1 MDNLLDLGLKGGPF
15 MIPLGLLFL
24 YSLYLIIER
33 YRYISRKAK
42 VDRALMKNVQQ
53 NIKRGAFNEA
63 LQLVSTNQS
72 AFGTVMKEGIQAAN
86 SDATQSQIEANME
99 KVANIEIGMME
110 KNLGHLGLIAGIAPT
125 LGFIGTISG
134 VIRIFREISESG
146 NVGIKDISG
155 GLYEKMISSG
165 AGLMVGIIAYSG
177 YHLLNS
183 LVDAYVLR
191 IQKANMEFLK
201 STENAN

>member
-1 MDNLLDLGLKGGPF
+1 MNLFDLLQKGGPF
-15 MIPLGLLFL
+15 MIPLGLLLL

-42 VDRALMKNVQQ
+42 VDRALMMNVQQ

-134 VIRIFREISESG
+134 VIRIFYEISQSG

-155 GLYEKMISSG
+155 GLYEKMVSSG
-165 AGLMVGIIAYSG
+165 AGLTVGIIAYSG

-201 STENAN
+201 STENAH

>member
-1 MDNLLDLGLKGGPF
+1 
-15 MIPLGLLFL
+15 MIPLGLLLL

-42 VDRALMKNVQQ
+42 VDRALMMNVQQ
-53 NIKRGAFNEA
+53 NIKKGAFNEA

-134 VIRIFREISESG
+134 VIRIFYEISESG

-155 GLYEKMISSG
+155 GLYEKMVSSG
-165 AGLMVGIIAYSG
+165 AGLTVGIIAYSG

-201 STENAN
+201 STENAH

>member
-1 MDNLLDLGLKGGPF
+1 
-15 MIPLGLLFL
+15 MIPLGLLLL

-42 VDRALMKNVQQ
+42 VDRALMMNVQQ

-99 KVANIEIGMME
+99 KIANIEIGMME

-134 VIRIFREISESG
+134 VIRIFYEISQSG

-155 GLYEKMISSG
+155 GLYEKMVSSG
-165 AGLMVGIIAYSG
+165 AGLTVGIIAYSG

-201 STENAN
+201 STENAY

>member
-1 MDNLLDLGLKGGPF
+1 MNLFDLLQKGGPF
-15 MIPLGLLFL
+15 MIPLGLLLL

-42 VDRALMKNVQQ
+42 VDRALMMNVQQ

-134 VIRIFREISESG
+134 VIRIFYEISQSG

-155 GLYEKMISSG
+155 GLYEKMVSSG
-165 AGLMVGIIAYSG
+165 AGLTVGIIAYSG

>member
-42 VDRALMKNVQQ
+42 VDRALMMNVQQ

-134 VIRIFREISESG
+134 VIRIFYEISESG

-155 GLYEKMISSG
+155 GLYEKMVSSG
-165 AGLMVGIIAYSG
+165 AGLTVGIIAYSG

-201 STENAN
+201 STENAH

>member
-1 MDNLLDLGLKGGPF
+1 
-15 MIPLGLLFL
+15 MIPLGLLLL

-42 VDRALMKNVQQ
+42 VDRALMMNVQQ

-134 VIRIFREISESG
+134 VIRIFYEISESG

-155 GLYEKMISSG
+155 GLYEKMVSSG
-165 AGLMVGIIAYSG
+165 AGLTVGIIAYSG

-201 STENAN
+201 STENAH

>member
-1 MDNLLDLGLKGGPF
+1 
-15 MIPLGLLFL
+15 MIPLGLLLL

-42 VDRALMKNVQQ
+42 VDRALMMNVQQ
-53 NIKRGAFNEA
+53 NIKRSAFNEA

-134 VIRIFREISESG
+134 VIRIFYEISQSG

-155 GLYEKMISSG
+155 GLYEKMVSSG
-165 AGLMVGIIAYSG
+165 AGLTVGIIAYSG

-201 STENAN
+201 STENAY

>member
-1 MDNLLDLGLKGGPF
+1 
-15 MIPLGLLFL
+15 MIPLGLLLL

-42 VDRALMKNVQQ
+42 VDRALMMNVQQ

-134 VIRIFREISESG
+134 VIRIFYEISQSG

-155 GLYEKMISSG
+155 GLYEKMVSSG
-165 AGLMVGIIAYSG
+165 AGLTVGIIAYSG

-201 STENAN
+201 STENAH

>member
-1 MDNLLDLGLKGGPF
+1 MKLFDLLQKGGPF
-15 MIPLGLLFL
+15 MIPLGLLLL

-42 VDRALMKNVQQ
+42 VDRALMMNVQQ
-53 NIKRGAFNEA
+53 NIKKGAFNEA

-86 SDATQSQIEANME
+86 SDATQSQIETNME

-134 VIRIFREISESG
+134 VIRIFYEISESG

-155 GLYEKMISSG
+155 GLYEKMVSSG
-165 AGLMVGIIAYSG
+165 AGLTVGIIAYSG

-201 STENAN
+201 STENAH

>member
-1 MDNLLDLGLKGGPF
+1 MNLFDLLQKGGPF
-15 MIPLGLLFL
+15 MIPLGLLLL

-42 VDRALMKNVQQ
+42 VDRALMMNVQQ

-72 AFGTVMKEGIQAAN
+72 AN

-134 VIRIFREISESG
+134 VIRIFYEISQSG

-155 GLYEKMISSG
+155 GLYEKMVSSG
-165 AGLMVGIIAYSG
+165 AGLTVGIIAYSG

-201 STENAN
+201 STENAH

>member
-1 MDNLLDLGLKGGPF
+1 MNLFDLLQKGGPF
-15 MIPLGLLFL
+15 MIPLGLLLL
-24 YSLYLIIER
+24 YSLYLILER

-42 VDRALMKNVQQ
+42 VDRALMMNVQQ

-134 VIRIFREISESG
+134 VIRIFYEISQSG

-155 GLYEKMISSG
+155 GLYEKMVSSG
-165 AGLMVGIIAYSG
+165 AGLTVGIIAYSG

-201 STENAN
+201 STENAH

>member
-1 MDNLLDLGLKGGPF
+1 MNLFDLLQKGGPF
-15 MIPLGLLFL
+15 MIPLGLLLL

-42 VDRALMKNVQQ
+42 VDRALMMNVQQ

-134 VIRIFREISESG
+134 VIRIFYEISQSG

-155 GLYEKMISSG
+155 GLYEKMVSSG
-165 AGLMVGIIAYSG
+165 AGLTVGIIAYSG

-201 STENAN
+201 STENAY

>member
-1 MDNLLDLGLKGGPF
+1 MKLFDLLQKGGPF
-15 MIPLGLLFL
+15 MIPLGLLLL

-42 VDRALMKNVQQ
+42 VDRALMMNVQQ
-53 NIKRGAFNEA
+53 NIKKGAFNEA

-134 VIRIFREISESG
+134 VIRIFYEISESG

-155 GLYEKMISSG
+155 GLYEKMVSSG
-165 AGLMVGIIAYSG
+165 AGLTVGIIAYSG

-201 STENAN
+201 STENAH

>member
-1 MDNLLDLGLKGGPF
+1 MNLFDLLQKGGPF
-15 MIPLGLLFL
+15 MIPLGLLLL

-42 VDRALMKNVQQ
+42 VDRALMMNVQQ

-134 VIRIFREISESG
+134 VIRIFYEISESG

-155 GLYEKMISSG
+155 GLYEKMVSSG
-165 AGLMVGIIAYSG
+165 AGLTVGIIAYSG

>member
-1 MDNLLDLGLKGGPF
+1 MNLFDLLQKGGPF
-15 MIPLGLLFL
+15 MIPLGLLLL

-42 VDRALMKNVQQ
+42 VDRALMMNVQQ

-134 VIRIFREISESG
+134 VIRIFYEISESG

-155 GLYEKMISSG
+155 GLYEKMVSSG
-165 AGLMVGIIAYSG
+165 AGLTVGIIAYSG

-201 STENAN
+201 STENAH

>member
-1 MDNLLDLGLKGGPF
+1 
-15 MIPLGLLFL
+15 
-24 YSLYLIIER
+24 
-33 YRYISRKAK
+33 
-42 VDRALMKNVQQ
+42 VQQ

-134 VIRIFREISESG
+134 VIRIFYEISQSG

-155 GLYEKMISSG
+155 GLYEKMVSSG
-165 AGLMVGIIAYSG
+165 AGLTVGIIAYSG

-201 STENAN
+201 STENAH

>member
-134 VIRIFREISESG
+134 VIRIFREISVSG

-155 GLYEKMISSG
+155 GLYEKMVSSG

>member
-1 MDNLLDLGLKGGPF
+1 
-15 MIPLGLLFL
+15 MIPLGLLLL

-42 VDRALMKNVQQ
+42 VDRALMMNVQQ

-134 VIRIFREISESG
+134 VIRIFYEISESG

-155 GLYEKMISSG
+155 GLYEKMVSSG
-165 AGLMVGIIAYSG
+165 AGLTVGIIAYSG